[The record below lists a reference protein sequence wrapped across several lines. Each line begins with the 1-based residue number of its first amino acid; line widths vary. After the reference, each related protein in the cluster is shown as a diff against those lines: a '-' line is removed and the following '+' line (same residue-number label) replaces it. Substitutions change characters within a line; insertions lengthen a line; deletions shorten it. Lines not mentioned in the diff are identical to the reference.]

1 MAKKIAALVVLFFLF
16 TPGIFAY
23 IDPGTGSY
31 LVQILIAA
39 LVSVSLGVKIF
50 WKNIKSFFKKVISK
64 DKDKPDAR

>member
-1 MAKKIAALVVLFFLF
+1 MTKKIAALCALFFLL

-50 WKNIKSFFKKVISK
+50 WKNIKFFFKKVFS
-64 DKDKPDAR
+64 KDKPDSQ